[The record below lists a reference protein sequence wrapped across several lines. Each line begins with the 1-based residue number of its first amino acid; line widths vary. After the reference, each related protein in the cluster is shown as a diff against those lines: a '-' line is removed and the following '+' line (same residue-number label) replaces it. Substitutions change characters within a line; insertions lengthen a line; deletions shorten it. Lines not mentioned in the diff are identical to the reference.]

1 MLDLTTGEFRRS
13 IVLDGRRRTVAALQI
28 LTDISIIILAIQ
40 LFVMLVF
47 ALVILYYVNRGIARV
62 PRAMKLLAP
71 LAQFRFRQA
80 SQVAEQT
87 SQKIA
92 EPIIAAESLASRVD
106 RIRKRLF

>member
-1 MLDLTTGEFRRS
+1 M
-13 IVLDGRRRTVAALQI
+13 AALQV

-40 LFVMLVF
+40 LFVFLIM
-47 ALVILYYVNRGIARV
+47 ALAILYFVNRGIARV
-62 PRAMKLLAP
+62 PRAMKLVAP
-71 LAQFRFRQA
+71 LVQFRFRQA

-92 EPIIAAESLASRVD
+92 EPIIAAESLATRVD